1 MFERCFLAQIPRFD
15 EPLQLLQ
22 ALKQCGD
29 QLDGWL
35 SQSPENA
42 LLFMEDQAL
51 AMQSADSSPEL
62 DLAVMLELE
71 AVLSGL
77 VRKLELPVALCPETD
92 LNKMS

>member
-1 MFERCFLAQIPRFD
+1 MAQISPFD
-15 EPLQLLQ
+15 ESLQLLH

-35 SQSPENA
+35 SKSPENA

-51 AMQSADSSPEL
+51 AMQSADFSPEL

-77 VRKLELPVALCPETD
+77 ARKLELPVALRPETD
-92 LNKMS
+92 LN

>member
-1 MFERCFLAQIPRFD
+1 MAQISSFD
-15 EPLQLLQ
+15 DPLQLLQ

-35 SQSPENA
+35 SKSPENA
-42 LLFMEDQAL
+42 LLFMKNRAL
-51 AMQSADSSPEL
+51 AMQSADSSPAL
-62 DLAVMLELE
+62 DLSVMLELE

-77 VRKLELPVALCPETD
+77 ARKLELPVALYPETD